1 MDLQYTIET
10 AVPGDHHRIDE
21 VIAKSY
27 GNGSENHDGDEVA
40 MVNRLRGFSKY
51 RDDFEVVVKTTGG
64 DILGHAMMIEVMVGD
79 NAKPFSIASI
89 VELSVVP
96 EYQGHGIGQ
105 QILMEIEAR
114 ARLAGY
120 RAMSAVDFSEFFT
133 QNGYIFA
140 DNFNIHSTLPINLN
154 ANLIK
159 LLYDGALYNKGGKVY
174 YPLEFFKERQLE
186 V

>member
-10 AVPGDHHRIDE
+10 AVPNDHHKIDE
-21 VIAKSY
+21 VITKGY
-27 GNGSENHDGDEVA
+27 GNGSENHDGDEIA
-40 MVNRLRGFSKY
+40 MVNRLREYSKY
-51 RDDFEVVVKTTGG
+51 RDDFEIVVKTTSG
-64 DILGHAMMIEVMVGD
+64 DILGHAMMIEVTVGD
-79 NAKPFSIASI
+79 NTKPFGITSI

-96 EYQGHGIGQ
+96 EYQGQGIGQ
-105 QILMEIEAR
+105 QVLMEMESR

-120 RAMSAVDFSEFFT
+120 GAMSAVDFSDFFT
-133 QNGYIFA
+133 ENGYIFA

-159 LLYDGALYNKGGKVY
+159 LLRDGALYNKGGKVY